1 MVTNEVVWQF
11 DSIHVHLMR
20 AITSCGNTSWGMIK
34 PTSKLCVVYV
44 SDSIA
49 VLELQWV
56 RIETCG
62 CWVDSGIRHST
73 NSKFHCTVVIII
85 QLQIYRIVKVDVVNT
100 PNNLSLVDLV
110 TIS

>member
-73 NSKFHCTVVIII
+73 NPELHCTIVIII
-85 QLQIYRIVKVDVVNT
+85 QLKINKIVKVNVVSKPKQFVT
-100 PNNLSLVDLV
+100 LSLKFA
-110 TIS
+110 